1 MVHAMTDGF
10 DPRTV
15 IDTVIVVGIVVVAGI
30 GFVAGLKEL
39 IIDVSKLRRAKV

>member
-1 MVHAMTDGF
+1 MVQAMTDGF

-15 IDTVIVVGIVVVAGI
+15 IDTVIVVGIVAVAGI

>member
-10 DPRTV
+10 DPRTM
-15 IDTVIVVGIVVVAGI
+15 IDTVIVVGIVAVAGI

>member
-15 IDTVIVVGIVVVAGI
+15 IDTVIVVGIVAVAGI

>member
-1 MVHAMTDGF
+1 MFHAMTDGF

-15 IDTVIVVGIVVVAGI
+15 IDTVIVVGIVAVAGI